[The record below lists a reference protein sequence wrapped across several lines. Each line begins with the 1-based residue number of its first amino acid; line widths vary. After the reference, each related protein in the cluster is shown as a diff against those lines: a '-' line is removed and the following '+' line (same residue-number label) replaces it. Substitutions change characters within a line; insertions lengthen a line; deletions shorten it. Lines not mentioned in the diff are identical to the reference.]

1 MNVNL
6 NKREEFLLKKIMQ
19 PLQNVCEPNSPVYY
33 EMALKL
39 IQNQLFG
46 KGTLITTK
54 GRQMLLSICE
64 KIAFAQMDTEI
75 ENILAEAQEIKLENK
90 DVQIESTKVQSFKKV
105 TNFSERHQQIIE
117 VLSRCPEGLSRNDI
131 SERTNIRLCSCTAR
145 VKELLDQNLIRV
157 CGTKYDEKTDRV
169 VQVLEMV

>member
-75 ENILAEAQEIKLENK
+75 ENILAEAQEIEL
-90 DVQIESTKVQSFKKV
+90 ESTKVQSFNKTRNIGEKAQQVLVMLKMMPGSSRRELASALGWSINRV
-105 TNFSERHQQIIE
+105 TPRI
-117 VLSRCPEGLSRNDI
+117 
-131 SERTNIRLCSCTAR
+131 
-145 VKELLDQNLIRV
+145 KELMEV
-157 CGTKYDEKTDRV
+157 GSVAVTGTKYDKQTDRNV
-169 VQVLEMV
+169 EVLEAV